1 MNDAAPRHPEAQ
13 IMAAFVEGRLAPGE
27 IAVVAE
33 HLRGCSD
40 CRTVVAE
47 TARFASE
54 KSPSLPTHTVR
65 PWLLAVAALLA
76 AVAITV
82 PVLRWSATRST
93 SDRSDTPDASPIAH
107 LIAVAPHDHRV
118 VAARLSGFP
127 WARLQAPSRGDAKPD
142 PADLKVA
149 GAAGEVLEKTADH
162 HQSEARHATGVAYLL
177 IGRRSDS
184 IAALE
189 QAARNSSDVHAW
201 NDLAAARYAV
211 AVEDERPS
219 QLPEAL
225 ADADHA
231 LRLDPKLPEALFNRA
246 LIIEHLGLTEQ
257 ARKAWHRYLEIDPGS
272 AWAVEARTH
281 LRALDSTSVRFD
293 PKMIGRVPAD
303 KLVREF
309 PQEARTWGEGPLLAE
324 WADAEMTHDEAH
336 ASAALAQARSLARAL
351 GGFNGEHLLDDA
363 VGAIDRSRGEARDSL
378 VTGQRIY
385 RDARI
390 AYNHRLPG
398 AAEPEFRRAAA
409 LFARGG
415 SPLAILASYYAANT
429 AFDQNRGEEAHDLLT
444 ALLSRVE
451 TNRHRALSAEIH
463 WELAVYGNSSGD
475 WGAAARES
483 DTSSSIFRSLGE
495 KGHAAVLDGIA
506 AMALELTGET
516 DLAWS
521 RRLQCFREMSATGER
536 QKLGAMLRLAAS
548 TLAATEHIAAAA
560 SIIDL
565 MIDNARHNSDPA
577 QLSFDEAEGA
587 RFAAR
592 NGDFEL
598 ARQSLT
604 IARDAA
610 SVVSDAAL
618 REKLSRQID
627 LADATVQASGNART
641 AIVSLDRSITFFTR
655 QETRAD
661 LASAYLQR
669 ARAHRTLGDSV
680 SALADIAS
688 ALGEVE
694 KQRSTILDTES
705 QVRFLDV
712 ARQILDEMIDLRLS
726 VGDVEGAFHAADHSR
741 VLPAAYQRLQ
751 ASATA
756 QLPDS
761 HDIAVVEYSVLPQ
774 AVVAFCLTRDGL
786 TAQRIQIDRHELESS
801 VNSLVD
807 LIRRR
812 APIDELNVRA
822 AALHHL
828 LIDPLRSRLIGV
840 DEIVFVPD
848 RQLFA
853 LPFAALWDGE
863 RRQYLAEEFTI
874 RFATAATSRH
884 ETSAPLQPALIVA
897 EPSTTAG
904 PSLPNSRLE
913 AGRIATLYGGASI
926 LTGAD
931 ATRSAF
937 TRAARRSAL
946 IHFAGHANSDTSGSY
961 AALSFAATGLESG
974 IVGANDV
981 TRVRLDRQP
990 LVVLAACGTFRGNT
1004 QHVAGMSSLARA
1016 FLLAGARE
1024 VVGTLW
1030 EIDDDVSAPL
1040 FFHLHEHLRA
1050 GASPARALRFAQL
1063 DLLHSTDPRL
1073 AHPATWAPVESL
1085 SND

>member
-1 MNDAAPRHPEAQ
+1 M
-13 IMAAFVEGRLAPGE
+13 
-27 IAVVAE
+27 
-33 HLRGCSD
+33 
-40 CRTVVAE
+40 
-47 TARFASE
+47 
-54 KSPSLPTHTVR
+54 
-65 PWLLAVAALLA
+65 LAVAALLA
-76 AVAITV
+76 AVAITI
-82 PVLRWSATRST
+82 PVLRWNATRT
-93 SDRSDTPDASPIAH
+93 SSDQSGTRDASLIAN
-107 LIAVAPHDHRV
+107 LIAVAPHEHRV

-149 GAAGEVLEKTADH
+149 GAAGDVLEKTADQ
-162 HQSEARHATGVAYLL
+162 HQPEARHATGVAYLL
-177 IGRRSDS
+177 IGQRNDS
-184 IAALE
+184 VAALE
-189 QAARNSSDVHAW
+189 QAARNSSDAHAW

-246 LIIEHLGLTEQ
+246 LIIERLGITEQ

-272 AWAVEARTH
+272 AWAVEARAH
-281 LRALDSTSVRFD
+281 LHAMDSTSARFD

-309 PQEARTWGEGPLLAE
+309 PQETRTWGEGPLLAE
-324 WADAEMTHDEAH
+324 WADAEITHDEAH
-336 ASAALAQARSLARAL
+336 ASNALAQARAHAGALA
-351 GGFNGEHLLDDA
+351 GFNGDHLLEDA
-363 VGAIDRSRGEARDSL
+363 VGAIDRSHGEARDSL
-378 VTGQRIY
+378 VAGQRIY

-390 AYNHRLPG
+390 AYNRRLPG
-398 AAEPEFRRAAA
+398 AAEPQFRRAAA

-415 SPLAILASYYAANT
+415 SPMASVASYYAANT
-429 AFDQNRGEEAHDLLT
+429 AFDQNRGEEAHDLLVD
-444 ALLSRVE
+444 LLSKID
-451 TNRHRALSAEIH
+451 TNRHRSLSAEIH

-483 DTSSSIFRSLGE
+483 DASSSIFRGLGE

-521 RRLQCFREMSATGER
+521 RRLQCFREMSATSER
-536 QKLGAMLRLAAS
+536 QKLGAMLRLAAT
-548 TLAATEHIAAAA
+548 TLAATEHLAAAA
-560 SIIDL
+560 SVIDL
-565 MIDNARHNSDPA
+565 MIDDARHNSDPA

-592 NGDFEL
+592 NGNFEQ

-604 IARDAA
+604 NARDAA
-610 SVVSDAAL
+610 SGVSDAAL
-618 REKLSRQID
+618 RETLGRQID

-641 AIVSLDRSITFFTR
+641 AIVSLDRSIDFFTR
-655 QETRAD
+655 REARVD
-661 LASAYLQR
+661 LATAYLQR
-669 ARAHRTLGDSV
+669 ARAQRSLGDSA
-680 SALADIAS
+680 SALADITS
-688 ALGEVE
+688 ALSEVE
-694 KQRSTILDTES
+694 KQRATILDTES
-705 QVRFLDV
+705 QLRFLDV
-712 ARQILDEMIDLRLS
+712 ARQIIEEMIDLRLS
-726 VGDVEGAFHAADHSR
+726 TGDVEGAFHTADRSR
-741 VLPAAYQRLQ
+741 VLPAGQRLQ
-751 ASATA
+751 ASTTT

-761 HDIAVVEYSVLPQ
+761 HDIAVVEYSVLPE
-774 AVVAFCLTRDGL
+774 AVIAFCMTKDGI

-812 APIDELNVRA
+812 APIAELNIRA

-828 LIDPLRSRLIGV
+828 LIDPLRSQLIGV

-848 RQLFA
+848 RQLYA
-853 LPFAALWDGE
+853 LPFAALWNGD
-863 RRQYLAEEFTI
+863 RKQYLAEEFTI

-884 ETSAPLQPALIVA
+884 ETSAPLQPALIIA
-897 EPSTTAG
+897 DPSTTTG
-904 PSLPNSRLE
+904 PSLPNSRVE
-913 AGRIATLYGGASI
+913 AGRIATLYSGASM

-931 ATRSAF
+931 ATRAAF
-937 TRAARRSAL
+937 TVAARRSAL

-961 AALSFAATGLESG
+961 AALSFANTGLESG

-981 TRVRLDRQP
+981 ARLRLDRQP
-990 LVVLAACGTFRGNT
+990 LVVLAACGTFRGNA

-1016 FLLAGARE
+1016 FLIAGARE

-1050 GASPARALRFAQL
+1050 GASPARALRLAQL
-1063 DLLHSTDPRL
+1063 DLLHSTEPRL
-1073 AHPATWAPVESL
+1073 AHPATWSPVESL